1 MKECIMDWLC
11 IREWVNSKRKSVKN
25 SNPKYQMQVSSLL
38 QNSMSTQQ
46 KAYPTSSNVKK
57 EYNIYKYQRSLK
69 IYRNRNNAEWP

>member
-1 MKECIMDWLC
+1 MKECIMDSLY
-11 IREWVNSKRKSVKN
+11 IRELVNSKRKLVKN

-46 KAYPTSSNVKK
+46 KAYLKSSNVKK

-69 IYRNRNNAEWP
+69 IYRNRNNAE

>member
-1 MKECIMDWLC
+1 MKEFITDSLC

-46 KAYPTSSNVKK
+46 KAYLTSNNVKK